1 MRVEQSIEIAAPRE
15 RIWELVSEPK
25 RYSEFMSGSTWKPVE
40 GEPTSGPRARF
51 WLTVEAGSTDLG
63 GVIEVVEWE
72 PPHVLAWTNVSGI
85 DNRGRWIL
93 RDRGDA
99 TEVTMRFS
107 YQVPGGILALIASRL
122 SAPILRRDVRASLEA
137 LKDVIER

>member
-15 RIWELVSEPK
+15 DIWKLVSEPK

-63 GVIEVVEWE
+63 GVIEVVEWD
-72 PPHVLAWTNVSGI
+72 PPHELAWTNVSGI

-93 RDRGDA
+93 RDRGEV

-107 YQVPGGILALIASRL
+107 YQVPGGVLALIASRL
-122 SAPILRRDVRASLEA
+122 SAPILRRDVRRSLGTLKELIEA
-137 LKDVIER
+137 